1 MIHKIS
7 YECLF
12 SRVRVRVRTGVVLI
26 WLQFVCPLPR
36 VHYHSKNGRVER
48 REICGAENTQ
58 QVLEKLQN
66 EIEELFD
73 YNHWEQYVALAARI
87 SGVMIWDF
95 WVFFGCITEGRKAA
109 NGWDVGLCAGRITSL
124 MVDTLF

>member
-1 MIHKIS
+1 MNINQ
-7 YECLF
+7 LF
-12 SRVRVRVRTGVVLI
+12 EATNVVYTYCDVTH
-26 WLQFVCPLPR
+26 F
-36 VHYHSKNGRVER
+36 
-48 REICGAENTQ
+48 
-58 QVLEKLQN
+58 QN

-87 SGVMIWDF
+87 SGVMVWDF
-95 WVFFGCITEGRKAA
+95 WICFGCITEGRKAA